1 MKYCCYIGKV
11 SENRHFKGNALCQ
24 KEANRHCGWLSLGIS
39 TKNMHLRLWDCNFMT
54 LVASSDGAPSKG
66 VQISPFVR
74 VWLAPRLEGAGFS
87 LLIYTLGIQLT
98 LSEDE
103 WLGCEISAGCPI
115 SLWSKC
121 SQYNLY
127 DSVCKNAT
135 GLSFGVGVKHDHCC
149 QRLKTDG
156 RMGWKTSIPWECEN
170 SRIGRE
176 MGPRLFQKHLGGW
189 NCIFEYIWR
198 QMCG

>member
-24 KEANRHCGWLSLGIS
+24 KEANSIADDFPWEFQQRTCTWDSETVI
-39 TKNMHLRLWDCNFMT
+39 LWPNGCKFRWS
-54 LVASSDGAPSKG
+54 AFKG